1 MSRSNVLPLAAA
13 LLAGTLLAGCHAH
26 GDTAVST
33 VDHGVTIAFTRH
45 MSAMSTVQLSF
56 KNGSAEPVCLNP
68 SSFDPASFTVK
79 TDKGMVKS
87 ITPAAATTDACALLA
102 PGAEQSRSVEAGQ
115 GFSRLSLQTGAVCYN
130 YAFSQS
136 PAGPAAWQAAGTV
149 CE

>member
-1 MSRSNVLPLAAA
+1 MSRSNPLRLITVLIAGSA
-13 LLAGTLLAGCHAH
+13 LVGCHAH

-33 VDHGVTIAFTRH
+33 IDHGVTIAFTRH
-45 MSAMSTVQLSF
+45 MTAMSTAQLSF
-56 KNGSAEPVCLNP
+56 KNGSSEAVCLNP

-87 ITPAAATTDACALLA
+87 ITPAAATTAACAVLA

-115 GFSRLSLQTGAVCYN
+115 GFSRLELQTGAVCYN

-136 PAGPAAWQAAGTV
+136 PAGPAAWQAAGTI

>member
-1 MSRSNVLPLAAA
+1 MSRSNALPVAAA
-13 LLAGTLLAGCHAH
+13 LIAGLLLAGCHAH

-45 MSAMSTVQLSF
+45 MNAMSTVQLSF

-79 TDKGMVKS
+79 TDKGIVKS
-87 ITPAAATTDACALLA
+87 ITPAASATDACTVLA

-115 GFSRLSLQTGAVCYN
+115 GFSRLNLQTGAVCYN